1 MTDRISRCY
10 SQLTSIRN
18 SLEDMLDETDE
29 NEEEY
34 ELLDSAVDSIGLAID
49 SLKQITSEGSATES
63 SFILD

>member
-1 MTDRISRCY
+1 
-10 SQLTSIRN
+10 
-18 SLEDMLDETDE
+18 MLDETDE